1 MEVKVAGEIKGRHLR
16 EASIQGVDFK
26 DRFGIRVKC

>member
-1 MEVKVAGEIKGRHLR
+1 MEVKVAGEIKGGHLR
-16 EASIQGVDFK
+16 EAGIQGVDFK

>member
-1 MEVKVAGEIKGRHLR
+1 MEVKVNGKVKGRHLR

-26 DRFGIRVKC
+26 DGFGIRVKC